1 MTILMYSTVNQLASE
16 LKYIWKVLF
25 KKKKPSGHRLFLCCT
40 YVYIKTLKQ

>member
-25 KKKKPSGHRLFLCCT
+25 KKKKKALWSQVISLL
-40 YVYIKTLKQ
+40 YICIY